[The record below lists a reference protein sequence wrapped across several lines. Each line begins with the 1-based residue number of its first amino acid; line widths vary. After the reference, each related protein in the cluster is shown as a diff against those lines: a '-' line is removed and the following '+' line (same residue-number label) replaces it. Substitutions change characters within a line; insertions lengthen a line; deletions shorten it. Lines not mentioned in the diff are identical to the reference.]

1 MEESEKIEMEKKKTK
16 LANNKNRVAPDQL
29 PHALPA
35 QGAARAVQENR
46 AAFGTEEGPPVP
58 DIIQQ
63 QGDGRVVYGDEPL
76 LTAFAQ
82 NAQQPRLRVEIG
94 QVEPRQFRH
103 AQAAGSSKIF
113 SILS

>member
-1 MEESEKIEMEKKKTK
+1 MCSSDLSCLK
-16 LANNKNRVAPDQL
+16 RVAPDQL

-82 NAQQPRLRVEIG
+82 NAQQPRLRVEMTTDRKS
-94 QVEPRQFRH
+94 VV
-103 AQAAGSSKIF
+103 
-113 SILS
+113 